1 MLASTTLPFSNVY
14 GFHGVLVWVAP
25 CVWVI
30 ASASKRLKVVCPGRK
45 AHQIIPYYLNLTNVI
60 AAHDILQG
68 SFHLLSIKPM
78 ACRLH
83 ERVGAASRHI
93 VVSSSLVIRQL
104 TLSHC
109 PCCISGVLAADAR
122 QFLIN
127 SLAAS
132 FSQSRRK
139 MCEVWQIA

>member
-14 GFHGVLVWVAP
+14 GFNGLWVWVAP
-25 CVWVI
+25 CVRVI
-30 ASASKRLKVVCPGRK
+30 ASASKRLKVVRPGRK

-60 AAHDILQG
+60 AAHDILEG

-83 ERVGAASRHI
+83 TRFCGASRHI
-93 VVSSSLVIRQL
+93 VVSSSLVIPQFA
-104 TLSHC
+104 LSHR
-109 PCCISGVLAADAR
+109 PCCIAGVLSADAR
-122 QFLIN
+122 QLLIN
-127 SLAAS
+127 RLAVSAS
-132 FSQSRRK
+132 HGRRK